1 MKRIVDE
8 ARLASELAEAQ
19 RISRAAGEILGVAR
33 AFLPLLRRHLGVTF
47 ARLLVRDERRLG
59 FVFLGG
65 SLARPVAA
73 RRVRIEDAPRVAE
86 IARARRTRRWTGA
99 DMPAGLRSRDGA
111 GIAIPLGVATS
122 ARPQLLL
129 HQPDAAKLA
138 GPAGAAFLAH
148 LKVALSNAEV
158 YRRALDLSFRDEL
171 SGVYNY
177 RFLIEALDREAR
189 RAQRFEHVFS
199 IIMLDLDNLKG
210 YNDRF
215 GHLRGS
221 EAIRTVGGILSASLR
236 RVDLAARYGGDE
248 FAAILPRADKKGA
261 LKVCER
267 IRERV
272 RAHAFPGARRAGVI
286 TASFGVATFPVDGK
300 SARVLLR
307 KADRALYRAK
317 ARGRDTVST

>member
-1 MKRIVDE
+1 MSKE
-8 ARLASELAEAQ
+8 ARFISDLADAHRMAS
-19 RISRAAGEILGVAR
+19 AAGEMLGVGR
-33 AFLPLLRRHLGVTF
+33 AFLPILRRRLDVSF
-47 ARLLVRDERRLG
+47 AQLVVREERRSG
-59 FVFLGG
+59 FVFIGG
-65 SLARPVAA
+65 SLAKPVAA
-73 RRVRIEDAPRVAE
+73 RRLRVEDAPAVGAIMRT
-86 IARARRTRRWTGA
+86 RRTRRWTRAELPSEVRARNEG
-99 DMPAGLRSRDGA
+99 
-111 GIAIPLGVATS
+111 GIAIPLGPATG

-129 HQPDAAKLA
+129 GECDAAKFA
-138 GPAGAAFLAH
+138 DPMMAAFLAH
-148 LKVALSNAEV
+148 LKVAIANADV

-177 RFLIEALDREAR
+177 RFLIEALERETR

-210 YNDRF
+210 YNDSF

-221 EAIRTVGGILSASLR
+221 EAIRTVGEILSAGLR

-272 RAHAFPGARRAGVI
+272 RAFKFPGARRAGAI
-286 TASFGVATFPVDGK
+286 TASFGVATFPIDGK
-300 SARVLLR
+300 SARALLK
-307 KADRALYRAK
+307 KADLALYRAK
-317 ARGRDTVST
+317 ARGRDTVSA